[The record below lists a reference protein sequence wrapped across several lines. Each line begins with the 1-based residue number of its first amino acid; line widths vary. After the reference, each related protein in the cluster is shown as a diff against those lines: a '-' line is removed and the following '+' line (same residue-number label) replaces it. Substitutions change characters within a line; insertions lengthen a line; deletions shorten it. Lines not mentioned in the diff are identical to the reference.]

1 MKYDISVKKIEDE
14 NSKIKAIATLTL
26 GDAFTI
32 KGIKLYE
39 GEKGLFV
46 SMPNY
51 KKMSRILMAMSIRIS
66 VIRLQQILEKR
77 LRVLLLIN
85 TMVSIKMNRRLQI
98 AGLALLKKI
107 RLLDLRLSR

>member
-51 KKMSRILMAMSIRIS
+51 SKDGEYKDICYPTTASFRNKISNAVIEKYQEVSKNKEQNRSQNEPENDRPRHKSI
-66 VIRLQQILEKR
+66 
-77 LRVLLLIN
+77 
-85 TMVSIKMNRRLQI
+85 
-98 AGLALLKKI
+98 
-107 RLLDLRLSR
+107 